1 MKKLVVLVVVM
12 IALQFIAS
20 CKNAI
25 GSDTQTADTVAI
37 SDSAACVDTI

>member
-25 GSDTQTADTVAI
+25 GSDTQAADTVVVA
-37 SDSAACVDTI
+37 DSAACVDSL

>member
-1 MKKLVVLVVVM
+1 MKKLLILVVVM

-25 GSDTQTADTVAI
+25 GTDSQAADTVVVA
-37 SDSAACVDTI
+37 DSAACVDSL